1 VGNRQAPTTTAGVVT
16 YAYGGA
22 NRLTSVREEACTW
35 DDRGNLAHDGT
46 FTYIYDA
53 AGRPVGV
60 RRISSTLLYTYNGD
74 GVRVEMAAD
83 GVEAR
88 WVEDNGRRGEWVP
101 LAEG

>member
-22 NRLTSVREEACTW
+22 NRLTRVSEEACTW

-46 FTYIYDA
+46 FTYTYDA
-53 AGRPVGV
+53 AGRPVGAQ
-60 RRISSTLLYTYNGD
+60 RISSTLVYTYSGD
-74 GVRVEMAAD
+74 GVRMAMAVDEVET
-83 GVEAR
+83 R
-88 WVEDNGRRGEWVP
+88 WVEDNDRRGEWVP